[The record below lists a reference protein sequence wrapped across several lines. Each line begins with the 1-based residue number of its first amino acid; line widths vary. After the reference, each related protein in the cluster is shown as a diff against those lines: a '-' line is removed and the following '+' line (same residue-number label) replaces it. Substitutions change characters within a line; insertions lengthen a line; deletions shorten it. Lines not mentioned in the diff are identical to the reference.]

1 MTTTTEEIRAL
12 HDRDHELCLTIPSR
26 LTAIEPV
33 CEQIRGLLG
42 RRHLED
48 VEFAVEILARECLNN
63 AILHGNRGLDNA
75 RVNFGMRIG
84 KRLICLRV
92 TDQGPGFDWRRMV
105 RHGLPAD
112 TAVDAEVD
120 LGTTSGSYFIQA
132 RLNVSLPGVDPQVA
146 QALVDGAHQQC
157 PYSKA
162 TRGNIN
168 VVTTLDT
175 KPVATVA

>member
-1 MTTTTEEIRAL
+1 LTTTTEEIRAL

-112 TAVDAEVD
+112 TAVDGRGLMVAS
-120 LGTTSGSYFIQA
+120 LYA
-132 RLNVSLPGVDPQVA
+132 RRIAFNR
-146 QALVDGAHQQC
+146 
-157 PYSKA
+157 
-162 TRGNIN
+162 RGNQVTLWIN
-168 VVTTLDT
+168 TA
-175 KPVATVA
+175 KEGR

>member
-112 TAVDAEVD
+112 TAVDGRGLMVAS
-120 LGTTSGSYFIQA
+120 LYA
-132 RLNVSLPGVDPQVA
+132 RRIAFNR
-146 QALVDGAHQQC
+146 
-157 PYSKA
+157 
-162 TRGNIN
+162 RGNQVTLWIN
-168 VVTTLDT
+168 TA
-175 KPVATVA
+175 KEGR